1 MMHLLILLSENLT
14 GWQPHFIPAQGR
26 FGTNCISVNLSTNYI
41 VFTTVFTN
49 PYNCVPSWLVQA
61 GGDDAGQDR
70 GGGAAGGR
78 GAGGSQPRP
87 RAQGRGAGEGY

>member
-1 MMHLLILLSENLT
+1 MGQIAYLISKAINKLHRFYRSLDLT
-14 GWQPHFIPAQGR
+14 YPHK
-26 FGTNCISVNLSTNYI
+26 
-41 VFTTVFTN
+41 
-49 PYNCVPSWLVQA
+49 CVPSWLVQA